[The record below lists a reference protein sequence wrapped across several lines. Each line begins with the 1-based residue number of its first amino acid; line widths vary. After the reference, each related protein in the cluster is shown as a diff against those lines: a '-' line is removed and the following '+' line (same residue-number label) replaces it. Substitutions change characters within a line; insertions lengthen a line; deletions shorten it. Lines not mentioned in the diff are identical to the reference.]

1 MAEVIG
7 LSNLPTQ
14 RARIV
19 TQDGGVFNMM
29 VCGESGLG
37 KTTFVN
43 TLFSTTLKSTEDHPR
58 DNAIRKTVR
67 INISRAI
74 LEESDFS
81 LRVNVI
87 DTPGFGDNINN
98 DKAWQTVVDFIDD
111 QHDSYMRQEQQPFR
125 DTKFD
130 LRIHA
135 VLYFIRPTGHGLKP
149 IDIETMKRLSSRA
162 NLIPIISKSDTLT
175 QNEITEFKNR
185 VRQVL
190 EYHQIRIFTPPLEE
204 TADQSNKQDMISFEH
219 ARSIIE
225 AMPFH
230 IVGSDKQ
237 YQNAAGQMVTA
248 RKYPWGLVE
257 VENEAH
263 CNFVL
268 LRTLLLRTY
277 LADLIETT
285 NEIHYETYRRLRL
298 EVGLK
303 EGEDQ
308 RDDDPFI
315 PARAPA
321 RKLSHNPAYKQ
332 EENALKKY
340 FTDQVKAEEQR
351 FRQWEQ
357 NIVTERSK
365 LNSDLEEI
373 QQKVKKM
380 EDQVKNLQLKM
391 R

>member
-19 TQDGGVFNMM
+19 TQEGGVFNMM

-185 VRQVL
+185 IRQVL
-190 EYHQIRIFTPPLEE
+190 EYHQIRIFPP
-204 TADQSNKQDMISFEH
+204 
-219 ARSIIE
+219 
-225 AMPFH
+225 
-230 IVGSDKQ
+230 
-237 YQNAAGQMVTA
+237 
-248 RKYPWGLVE
+248 E
-257 VENEAH
+257 VE
-263 CNFVL
+263 
-268 LRTLLLRTY
+268 
-277 LADLIETT
+277 
-285 NEIHYETYRRLRL
+285 
-298 EVGLK
+298 
-303 EGEDQ
+303 
-308 RDDDPFI
+308 
-315 PARAPA
+315 
-321 RKLSHNPAYKQ
+321 
-332 EENALKKY
+332 
-340 FTDQVKAEEQR
+340 
-351 FRQWEQ
+351 
-357 NIVTERSK
+357 
-365 LNSDLEEI
+365 
-373 QQKVKKM
+373 
-380 EDQVKNLQLKM
+380 
-391 R
+391 